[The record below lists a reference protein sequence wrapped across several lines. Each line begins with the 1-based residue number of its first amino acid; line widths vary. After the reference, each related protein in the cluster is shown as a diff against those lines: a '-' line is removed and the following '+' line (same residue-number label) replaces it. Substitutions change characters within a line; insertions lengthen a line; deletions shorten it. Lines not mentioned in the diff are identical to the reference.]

1 MLHGYRLLLFRD
13 FENLLD
19 TRLRV
24 VHCLLLLLLFSL
36 LLFLLIRN
44 LFSRTLQLS
53 PALSSLPTSLPR
65 LANTIFCCLFCRLGR
80 TRKLRCRSLL
90 ALGRLNTLSLV
101 LLEKVLFELFNGFN
115 IAVALP
121 ASLIVS
127 FSFGDFSLLHFSLV
141 LILLKKTQEDWVCLT
156 LLVSSPFSKLLRG
169 FVVGVL
175 YFLLLLP
182 FFLASLPE
190 ERIAKL
196 FIFLVLL

>member
-53 PALSSLPTSLPR
+53 PALSSLPTSLSR

-80 TRKLRCRSLL
+80 TRNLRCRSLL
-90 ALGRLNTLSLV
+90 ALGSLNTLGLV

-121 ASLIVS
+121 ASLFVS
-127 FSFGDFSLLHFSLV
+127 FSFRNLSLLHFSLV
-141 LILLKKTQEDWVCLT
+141 LILLEETQED
-156 LLVSSPFSKLLRG
+156 
-169 FVVGVL
+169 
-175 YFLLLLP
+175 
-182 FFLASLPE
+182 
-190 ERIAKL
+190 
-196 FIFLVLL
+196 